1 MLGEPLVKVGQG
13 DFLVASADG
22 WPKPEN
28 QISLVTLC
36 VRLVARAWRR
46 FNLRRL

>member
-1 MLGEPLVKVGQG
+1 MLDDPLVRKGQG
-13 DFLVASADG
+13 DFEVASADG

-36 VRLVARAWRR
+36 VRLVACAWRR